1 MENAQLNAV
10 ASKQEISTILARG
23 DTKSSSIP
31 KAKLATPGVREEVM
45 LVLSRKLSQQI
56 VIGTDVRITVVKI
69 ERNQVRIGID
79 APDDVAILRGE
90 LIENF
95 LDQPETDSDSEEA
108 VEAPSAHGRR
118 SRVLSFEV

>member
-1 MENAQLNAV
+1 
-10 ASKQEISTILARG
+10 
-23 DTKSSSIP
+23 
-31 KAKLATPGVREEVM
+31 M

-56 VIGTDVRITVVKI
+56 VIGADIRITVVKI

-95 LDQPETDSDSEEA
+95 LDQPESDSEEA
-108 VEAPSAHGRR
+108 VEAPSTPGRR
-118 SRVLSFEV
+118 TKVLSFEV